1 MALRALPV
9 DSGYIAKSVFVRWT
23 INSGSSEAL
32 PDDGEKKGSL
42 VRVNFTADDLART
55 RFSTAPSPLI
65 ETGLAMIELR
75 RAAVARGRIRIRPWV
90 REAWRAF
97 PSTARPLL
105 DLFGPRGPWPG
116 FMDPAAT
123 DLAEG
128 LEIVRSTPPEH
139 IRSELTDLWGDRPG
153 RPPAWL
159 RGLADGDREAL
170 EVVVRALRGLHD
182 AVVAPRWDNV
192 VSSFHADVAKRM
204 PVLAVGGL
212 QTLFGTLH
220 QQLQWQNEG
229 LQRPG
234 NDGEVELHGG
244 GLVLMPSAFWTGP
257 PLFSID
263 DRDHRGG
270 SALLYTAQPSGYP
283 SQPGQLPGPDGDPL
297 SGTGRGAGSDSLAAL
312 LGPTRA
318 AVLRT
323 LREPHG
329 TAALAGAVGISPA
342 SASEHAKVL
351 RDANL
356 IETRRNGRSVR
367 HSLTPLGRTML
378 GHLRRAAEEPGTQAG

>member
-1 MALRALPV
+1 LALRALPV
-9 DSGYIAKSVFVRWT
+9 DSGYIAKSVFARWT
-23 INSGSSEAL
+23 INSGSAEAL
-32 PDDGEKKGSL
+32 PGDGEKNGSL

-55 RFSTAPSPLI
+55 RFSTAPPPLM

-75 RAAVARGRIRIRPWV
+75 RAAVARGRVRTRPWL
-90 REAWRAF
+90 REAWRTF

-105 DLFGPRGPWPG
+105 DLFGPRGPWPD
-116 FMDPAAT
+116 FMDSAVA

-139 IRSELTDLWGDRPG
+139 IRSELTGQWGDRPG

-159 RGLADGDREAL
+159 RDLADGDREAL

-192 VSSFHADVAKRM
+192 VSSFHADVARRM

-220 QQLQWQNEG
+220 QQLQWRNEG

-234 NDGEVELHGG
+234 YDREFELHGG
-244 GLVLMPSAFWTGP
+244 GLMLIPSAFWTGP
-257 PLFSID
+257 PVFSID
-263 DRDHRGG
+263 DREHCGG
-270 SALLYTAQPSGYP
+270 ALIYAAQPSGYP

-297 SGTGRGAGSDSLAAL
+297 AGTGRRAGSDSLGAL

-318 AVLRT
+318 AVLRA

-356 IETRRNGRSVR
+356 IETRREGRSVR

-378 GHLRRAAEEPGTQAG
+378 GHLRHAAEEPGTQAG

>member
-1 MALRALPV
+1 M
-9 DSGYIAKSVFVRWT
+9 DSGYIAKSVFVRWS
-23 INSGSSEAL
+23 INSGSTEAL
-32 PDDGEKKGSL
+32 PGDGKKNGSL
-42 VRVNFTADDLART
+42 VRVNFTADDLVRT
-55 RFSTAPSPLI
+55 RFSTAPSPLM
-65 ETGLAMIELR
+65 ETALAMIELR
-75 RAAVARGRIRIRPWV
+75 RAAVARGRVRTRPWLH
-90 REAWRAF
+90 EAWRAF

-105 DLFGPRGPWPG
+105 DLFGPRGPWLG
-116 FMDPAAT
+116 FMDSVAT

-139 IRSELTDLWGDRPG
+139 VRSELTDQWGDRPG

-170 EVVVRALRGLHD
+170 EVVVRALRDLHD
-182 AVVAPRWDNV
+182 AVVAPRWDDV
-192 VSSFHADVAKRM
+192 VRSFHADVARRM

-220 QQLQWQNEG
+220 QQLQWRNEG

-234 NDGEVELHGG
+234 HDREFELHGG
-244 GLVLMPSAFWTGP
+244 GLVLIPSAFWTSAP
-257 PLFSID
+257 VFSID
-263 DRDHRGG
+263 CQEHRGG
-270 SALLYTAQPSGYP
+270 SALLYAAQPSGYP
-283 SQPGQLPGPDGDPL
+283 SQPGQLAGLDGDPL
-297 SGTGRGAGSDSLAAL
+297 AGTGRGAGSDSLAAL

-329 TAALAGAVGISPA
+329 TAALAGAAGISPA

-356 IETRRNGRSVR
+356 IETRREGRSVR

-378 GHLRRAAEEPGTQAG
+378 GHLRGAAEEPGTQAG